1 MMRFGILILA
11 VWMGISGLSSCTDDR
26 VEPGNDE
33 TGQDEVLVHLV
44 VSRPSAG
51 KNAGSGRVT
60 DPETEIDE
68 IQVLVFEE
76 DAYKYR
82 VPGISIT
89 NTGTTTSFRARL
101 FASGKRLNLYI
112 VANATSAVLA
122 NEPKTGDTEDQ
133 VRTDLQMAFPVS
145 GSFAVLPMFGHCS
158 LPLGLSADQVKDISG
173 IKMLRAIS
181 RIDVLAGNVPEFE
194 LTSIQAFR
202 ANDRIQLVPAEDV
215 QTVTRPSVPE
225 GSSRSV
231 NTTAVAV
238 TGNQALAEIYLPES
252 AAVAEA
258 ERVTG
263 ASCIVVGGR
272 YGSGGDVTYYR
283 IDFDPD
289 STTGNFGQILRN
301 HRYVFTIR
309 SVAGPGWPSA
319 EEAANNRSAQI
330 NLEIKAWDELTTD
343 MYFDTEHYFGVSGR
357 EIVLASKQN
366 ASATVSVNTDLPDY
380 TLQWSDESGQ
390 VSGVASDV
398 LTDAFFKVQKAADGK
413 TFVVTALQDNKDS
426 QTERMGYFVITA
438 GRWHIRMTI
447 RQSFTDVSGRP
458 ISLLSFRNSLG
469 YLGVNLLLPKVA
481 AEGRGTGARGILDN
495 LNNFGP
501 SGTVSCGGFNL
512 LQSNA
517 SPKTLSDVVLA
528 VADIIYFN
536 YVSSS
541 SFSEEDIPPIRR
553 WLEGSAKRVLIVSY
567 DGSSINIPVLKEFL
581 GSGMDINWFSSH
593 TGPYPLA
600 GKSETNYFTDT
611 GPFTVSPYTPVA
623 AGFTFQNYDIYH
635 GEIGAGSADG
645 ITRLLNG
652 PGGGIVLGIDVSRRI
667 IYMGD
672 IDLFTSGSG
681 TGATPANHIDNTAG
695 TISND
700 AAKLIANVFAWAVGI
715 VTGG

>member
-1 MMRFGILILA
+1 MKRFGVLLLV
-11 VWMGISGLSSCTDDR
+11 VWLGMSVLNSCADDR
-26 VEPGNDE
+26 VEPGDGE

-44 VSRPSAG
+44 VSRPYAG
-51 KNAGSGRVT
+51 KNADNGRGM

-76 DAYKYR
+76 GAYKYR
-82 VPGISIT
+82 VPGISIM

-101 FASGKRLNLYI
+101 LASGKRLDLYI

-122 NEPKTGDTEDQ
+122 NEPKTDDTEEQ
-133 VRTDLQMAFPVS
+133 VRTDLQMAFPVG
-145 GSFAVLPMFGHCS
+145 GSFPVLPMFGRCH
-158 LPLGLSADQVKDISG
+158 LPLGLSANQVKDISG

-181 RIDVLAGNVPEFE
+181 RIDVLAGSVPEFE

-202 ANDRIQLVPAEDV
+202 ANDRIQLIPAEDV

-238 TGNQALAEIYLPES
+238 TGNQALAEVYLPES
-252 AAVAEA
+252 ATVAEA
-258 ERVTG
+258 DRVTG

-272 YGSGGDVTYYR
+272 YGSGGDVSYYR

-289 STTGNFGQILRN
+289 NVNGSFGQILRN

-319 EEAANNRSAQI
+319 GEAANNRSAQI
-330 NLEIKAWDELTTD
+330 NLEVKAWDESTTD

-357 EIVLASKQN
+357 EAVLTSKQN

-380 TLQWSDESGQ
+380 TFQWSDESGN
-390 VSGVASDV
+390 VSGTVSDV
-398 LTDAFFKVQKAADGK
+398 LTDSFFKVQKAGDGK
-413 TFVVTALQDNKDS
+413 TFVVTALQDNKNS

-438 GRWHIRMTI
+438 GRWRIRMTI

-481 AEGRGTGARGILDN
+481 AEGRGTGGRGILDN

-512 LQSNA
+512 LLSNA
-517 SPKTLSDVVLA
+517 SPKALSDAVLA

-553 WLEGSAKRVLIVSY
+553 WLEGSTKRVLIVSY
-567 DGSSINIPVLKEFL
+567 DGNSINIPVLKEFL
-581 GSGMDINWFSSH
+581 GSGMDITWFSSN
-593 TGPYPLA
+593 TGPYPLV
-600 GKSETNYFTDT
+600 GKSATNFFTDT
-611 GPFTVSPYTPVA
+611 GPFTVSPYTPIA
-623 AGFTFQNYDIYH
+623 DGFTFQNYDIYH
-635 GEIGAGSADG
+635 GEIGAGSAGG

-672 IDLFTSGSG
+672 IDLFTSSSG
-681 TGATPANHIDNTAG
+681 TGATSANHIDNTAG